1 MDIRKVLVVGSGGRE
16 HALCWK
22 IAQSPRVEKV
32 FCAPGNAGI
41 AADAECVDIKASD
54 MDGLVAFAR
63 EKAVD
68 LTVVG
73 PEAPLANGI
82 VDRFREEG
90 LVVFGPSAAAA
101 RIEAS
106 KVFAKDLL
114 WKAGIPTGSYK
125 VFSSSDEAM
134 DYVRNEV
141 GVPVAIK
148 ADGLAAGKGV
158 ILAHTEEEASDAI
171 ELIMN
176 KKAFGDAGNRVV
188 VEEFLTGEEASF
200 MAVTDGKTVL
210 PLATSQDHKP
220 VFDNDRGPNTGGMGA
235 YSPAPVVTE
244 KLHGEIMD
252 TIMRPTVA
260 AMEDAGCPYSGI
272 LYGGLI
278 IKDGKAKVIEY
289 NCRFGDPEAQPI
301 LMRLKT
307 DLVDVMEATI
317 EGRLDEISLEWDDR
331 SAVCVVLASGG
342 YPGSYEKGKR
352 IHGLEKAGKMDDVK
366 VFHAGTAE
374 KDGRIVTAG
383 GRVLGVT
390 ALGDDV
396 KKAIKRAYKA
406 VSRISW
412 EGMYYRKDIGSKAL
426 DRDDYWSLGKAPE
439 VGIIMGS
446 PGDMHVMK
454 EAAKM
459 LRDFEVP
466 CEIKVASAHRSPELA
481 GRYAREAEGRGIK
494 MIIAGAGMAA
504 HLAGAMAAHT
514 HLPIIGVPVD
524 SSSLKGLDALLSTV
538 QMPPGVPVAAM
549 AIGKAGAKNAA
560 IFAVE
565 VLALSDAALRD
576 RLLEFRRRQAEAIEE
591 KF

>member
-342 YPGSYEKGKR
+342 YPGSYEKGKG